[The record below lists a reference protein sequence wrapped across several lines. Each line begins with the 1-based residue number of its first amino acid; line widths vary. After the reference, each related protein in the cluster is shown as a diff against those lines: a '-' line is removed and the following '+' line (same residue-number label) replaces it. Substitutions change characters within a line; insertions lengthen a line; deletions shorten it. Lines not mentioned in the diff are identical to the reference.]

1 MSESVLNIRLIR
13 SLHSKK
19 EDDVIRITQLDEG
32 FQLTYRYGFSNYTTT
47 TPRTIECDAR
57 TVIRWLRIT
66 LDMLQYDDDPFASI
80 QLDAQILPSVLIL
93 VSRLGNAY
101 DTIIDAVEFQLNNWP
116 EDPMPALVPMRLY
129 ADSPLFQPKQP
140 EQPEQ
145 PEQPK
150 QPEQPEQPKQPEQP
164 EQPQQQPEQP
174 EQPQPEQTRQLQH
187 PSPFHD
193 NKAENEEYEN
203 LIRECTDTRLEEQEK
218 EDEAFTNYLAKLPEQ
233 SLALPTETPA

>member
-32 FQLTYRYGFSNYTTT
+32 FQLTYRYGFSNYTKTT
-47 TPRTIECDAR
+47 LRTIECDAR

-80 QLDAQILPSVLIL
+80 QLDAQLLPSVLIL

-101 DTIIDAVEFQLNNWP
+101 DTIIDAVEFQLDNWP

-129 ADSPLFQPKQP
+129 ADSPPFQPQ
-140 EQPEQ
+140 
-145 PEQPK
+145 
-150 QPEQPEQPKQPEQP
+150 QP
-164 EQPQQQPEQP
+164 EQPQQPQTQP
-174 EQPQPEQTRQLQH
+174 EQPQPEQPQPEH
-187 PSPFHD
+187 PSPLHD
-193 NKAENEEYEN
+193 NKTENEEYEN

-218 EDEAFTNYLAKLPEQ
+218 EDEEFTNYLSKLPEQ
-233 SLALPTETPA
+233 SLTSPTETPA